1 MMMKSSLALLIVCFG
16 FMSGTSSAVM
26 DDADS
31 AEFGRKAV
39 RQPRRVEEIVA
50 TEL

>member
-1 MMMKSSLALLIVCFG
+1 MKSSIALLIVCSG
-16 FMSGTSSAVM
+16 FMSGTSSAIR
-26 DDADS
+26 DDAES

-39 RQPRRVEEIVA
+39 RQPRRIEEIVA